1 MRSLPPM
8 DPVSAELYDLSD
20 SARLRSATATTFH
33 VERDTVMH
41 ALCYDWV
48 RPRQP
53 ASAELP
59 R

>member
-1 MRSLPPM
+1 M

-20 SARLRSATATTFH
+20 SARLRSATAATFH